1 MSFKKS
7 ELKMKTKIKNITI
20 TGIRGI
26 KESISLPLNEK
37 SVLLYGD
44 NGTGK
49 SSISDA
55 IEWFY
60 NDKVSHL
67 SGSEIDL
74 KEALRNSSQKESD
87 ISSIAITYNKN
98 TIDNTKNLFSNKG
111 KLISEIISSSDDFQN
126 YYSASQ
132 SENLLLRYQFLRDFI
147 DQTKG
152 DKLKYLS
159 DIIGFS
165 EVTKTKDILR
175 KVFNSLKSDIKTQ
188 NFEAQINN
196 EKQTLVTKIGAAV
209 SQENNLFEKIN
220 EIIDPLKIGITVN
233 SIEDIDKVLN
243 HIKKPADTKQLSEL
257 QFLENTN
264 KALSMLK
271 GEISF
276 IDKEYQ
282 KYFTEFNKIAED
294 VESIMQTFLAELLKS
309 GETVISKKFHKE
321 DSCPLCLQQKNL
333 EELKADIKR
342 RLDEIEESSKKKV
355 AFDIAK
361 KSIADIITE
370 RLKRLEF
377 ITNNPLL
384 YEQINENVKKAI
396 NSLINKL
403 TEYQKSAN
411 EKVTSGNKL
420 PANKI
425 LILTEDDFKVQEQ
438 INKRFEAIQVAIK
451 NDKSTELYAN
461 ISAAKDAFLKI
472 KRFEKERS
480 KLEYQKNSFEHIYIE
495 FVKRQKEGLESFIST
510 FSSYINDYYE
520 YMNPDEQFHEIR
532 IVTIGEDDELN
543 GITIEYKYND
553 TWVSP
558 PQKYFSESHL
568 NCFGICFF
576 LASVIAFNKENKFIV
591 LDDVI
596 SSFDSTHRKRFAD
609 LLFEKFS
616 DYQFILLTHDSEWF
630 SYVQQ
635 LAKRKGWTIG
645 EIKWTEMKGA
655 YLEEKP
661 SDLKEYIERE
671 LAKSTVETLGN
682 PLRKYLEAKLKDICL
697 NLDVKVSFR
706 LNDVNE
712 KRMPDELLN
721 ELKSK
726 INNKGGQDL
735 KAKIPFIDRMS
746 NSSLLGN
753 LLSHDNPFN
762 PKIGD
767 LKAFWAD
774 IKELESIFYCQ
785 ESSCNRP
792 KVSIKNYDNVAKKI
806 RCGCDKTK
814 YDWKE

>member
-1 MSFKKS
+1 MT
-7 ELKMKTKIKNITI
+7 TKIKSITI
-20 TGIRGI
+20 AGIRGI
-26 KESISLPLNEK
+26 RDTISLPLNEK

-60 NDKVSHL
+60 TDKVSHL

-74 KEALRNSSQKESD
+74 KDALRNSYQRD
-87 ISSIAITYNKN
+87 DDTASIAISYNRN
-98 TIDNTKNLFSNKG
+98 AIDATKNLFNKRG
-111 KLISEIISSSDDFQN
+111 KLTSEISNSSDGFQK

-132 SENLLLRYQFLRDFI
+132 NENLLLRYQFLRGFI
-147 DQTKG
+147 DKTKG
-152 DKLKYLS
+152 EKQEHLS
-159 DIIGFS
+159 NIIGFS
-165 EVTKTKDILR
+165 EVNKTKDVLR
-175 KVFNSLKSDIKTQ
+175 KAFNSIKSEIKTQ

-196 EKQTLVTKIGAAV
+196 EKQTLIAKIGAAV

-220 EIIDPLKIGITVN
+220 EIIEPLKTEITVN

-243 HIKKPADTKQLSEL
+243 HIKKPANTKQITEL

-264 KALSMLK
+264 NALSTLK
-271 GEISF
+271 SEISF
-276 IDKEYQ
+276 IDGEYQ
-282 KYFTEFNKIAED
+282 KYFSEFNKIAED
-294 VESIMQTFLAELLKS
+294 IQSIMQTFLAELLKS
-309 GETVISKKFHKE
+309 GETVISKKYHKE
-321 DSCPLCLQQKNL
+321 DNCPLCLQEKNL
-333 EELKADIKR
+333 EELKTDIQL
-342 RLDEIEESSKKKV
+342 RLKEIEESSKKKV
-355 AFDIAK
+355 AFDTAK
-361 KSIADIITE
+361 KTISDIITE
-370 RLKRLEF
+370 RLKRVEL
-377 ITNNPLL
+377 TSNNTLL
-384 YEQINENVKKAI
+384 NEQENENIKKAI
-396 NSLINKL
+396 SNLSTKL
-403 TEYQKSAN
+403 SEYQKAAN

-420 PANKI
+420 PSNSF
-425 LILTEDDFKVQEQ
+425 LLLTEDDFKIQEQ
-438 INKRFEAIQVAIK
+438 ITARFEALQTVMK

-472 KRFEKERS
+472 KRFEKDKS
-480 KLEYQKNSFEHIYIE
+480 KLEHQKNSLELIYNE
-495 FVKRQKEGLESFIST
+495 FVKRQKEGLESFINT
-510 FSSYINDYYE
+510 FSSYINEFYQ

-532 IVTIGEDDELN
+532 IITIGEEDELN

-553 TWVSP
+553 LWVSP

-568 NCFGICFF
+568 NCFGISFF
-576 LASVIAFNKENKFIV
+576 LASVIAFNKENKFII

-616 DYQFILLTHDSEWF
+616 DYQFILLTHEAEWF

-645 EIKWTEMKGA
+645 EIKWTEAKGTH
-655 YLEEKP
+655 LEEKP
-661 SDLKEYIERE
+661 TDLKEFIERE
-671 LAKSTVETLGN
+671 LANSSVETLGN
-682 PLRKYLEAKLKDICL
+682 PIRKYLEAKLKDIAI

-726 INNKGGQDL
+726 INKNGGQDI
-735 KAKIPFIDRMS
+735 KAKVPVIERVAS
-746 NSSLLGN
+746 SSLLGN

-774 IKELESIFYCQ
+774 INELETIFYCQ
-785 ESSCNRP
+785 ESTCKRP

-806 RCGCDKTK
+806 RCGCDTTK
-814 YDWKE
+814 YEWKE

>member
-1 MSFKKS
+1 MT
-7 ELKMKTKIKNITI
+7 TKIKSITI
-20 TGIRGI
+20 AGIRGI
-26 KESISLPLNEK
+26 RDTISLPLNEK

-60 NDKVSHL
+60 TDKVSHL

-74 KEALRNSSQKESD
+74 KDALRNSYQRD
-87 ISSIAITYNKN
+87 DDTASIAISYNRN
-98 TIDNTKNLFSNKG
+98 AIDATKNLFNKRG
-111 KLISEIISSSDDFQN
+111 KLTSEISNSSDGFQK

-132 SENLLLRYQFLRDFI
+132 NENLLLRYQFLRGFI
-147 DQTKG
+147 DKTKG
-152 DKLKYLS
+152 EKQEHLS
-159 DIIGFS
+159 NIIGFS
-165 EVTKTKDILR
+165 EVNKTKDVLR
-175 KVFNSLKSDIKTQ
+175 KAFNSIKSEIKTQ

-196 EKQTLVTKIGAAV
+196 EKQTLIAKIGAAV

-220 EIIDPLKIGITVN
+220 EIIEPLKTEITVN

-243 HIKKPADTKQLSEL
+243 HIKKPANTKQITEL

-264 KALSMLK
+264 NALSTLK
-271 GEISF
+271 SEISF
-276 IDKEYQ
+276 IDGEYQ
-282 KYFTEFNKIAED
+282 KYFSEFNKIAED
-294 VESIMQTFLAELLKS
+294 IQSIMQTFLAELLKS
-309 GETVISKKFHKE
+309 GETVISKKYHKE
-321 DSCPLCLQQKNL
+321 DNCPLCLQEKNL
-333 EELKADIKR
+333 EELKTDIQL
-342 RLDEIEESSKKKV
+342 RLKEIEESSKKKV
-355 AFDIAK
+355 AFDTAK
-361 KSIADIITE
+361 KTISDIITE
-370 RLKRLEF
+370 RLKRVEL
-377 ITNNPLL
+377 TSNNTLL
-384 YEQINENVKKAI
+384 NEQENENIKKAI
-396 NSLINKL
+396 SNLSTKL
-403 TEYQKSAN
+403 SEYQKAAN

-420 PANKI
+420 PSNSF
-425 LILTEDDFKVQEQ
+425 LLLTEDDFKIQEQ
-438 INKRFEAIQVAIK
+438 ITARFEALQTVIK

-472 KRFEKERS
+472 KRFEKDKS
-480 KLEYQKNSFEHIYIE
+480 KLEHQKNSLELIYNE
-495 FVKRQKEGLESFIST
+495 FVKRQKEGLESFINT
-510 FSSYINDYYE
+510 FSSYINEFYQ

-532 IVTIGEDDELN
+532 IITIGEEDELN

-553 TWVSP
+553 LWVSP

-568 NCFGICFF
+568 NCFGISFF
-576 LASVIAFNKENKFIV
+576 LASVIAFNKENKFII

-616 DYQFILLTHDSEWF
+616 DYQFILLTHEAEWF

-645 EIKWTEMKGA
+645 EIKWTEAKGTH
-655 YLEEKP
+655 LEEKP
-661 SDLKEYIERE
+661 TDLKEFIERE
-671 LAKSTVETLGN
+671 LANSSVETLGN
-682 PLRKYLEAKLKDICL
+682 PIRKYLEAKLKDIAI

-726 INNKGGQDL
+726 INKNGGQDI
-735 KAKIPFIDRMS
+735 KAKVPVIERVAS
-746 NSSLLGN
+746 SSLLGN

-774 IKELESIFYCQ
+774 INELETIFYCQ
-785 ESSCNRP
+785 ESTCKRP

-806 RCGCDKTK
+806 RCGCDTTK
-814 YDWKE
+814 YEWKE

>member
-1 MSFKKS
+1 MA
-7 ELKMKTKIKNITI
+7 TKIKSISI

-26 KESISLPLNEK
+26 KDSITLPLNEK

-60 NDKVSHL
+60 TDKVSHL

-74 KEALRNSSQKESD
+74 KDALRNSYQKDSD
-87 ISSIAITYNKN
+87 TASIAISYNRN
-98 TIDNTKNLFSNKG
+98 VIDATKCLYIKRG
-111 KLISEIISSSDDFQN
+111 KLTSELINSSNDFEK

-165 EVTKTKDILR
+165 EVTKTKDVLR
-175 KVFNSLKSDIKTQ
+175 KAFNSIKSEIKTQ

-196 EKQTLVTKIGAAV
+196 EKQTLIAKIGAAV

-220 EIIDPLKIGITVN
+220 EIIEPLKTGITVN

-243 HIKKPADTKQLSEL
+243 HIKKPGNTKQINEL

-264 KALSMLK
+264 KALSTLK
-271 GEISF
+271 SEISF
-276 IDKEYQ
+276 IDGEYK
-282 KYFTEFNKIAED
+282 KYFSEFNKIARD
-294 VESIMQTFLAELLKS
+294 VQSIMQTFLAELLKS
-309 GETVISKKFHKE
+309 GETVISKKYHKE
-321 DSCPLCLQQKNL
+321 DNCPLCLQAKNL
-333 EELKADIKR
+333 EELKKDIQR
-342 RLDEIEESSKKKV
+342 RLNEIEESSKKKV
-355 AFDIAK
+355 IFDAAK
-361 KSIADIITE
+361 NSVSEIITE
-370 RLKRLEF
+370 RLKRLEL
-377 ITNNPLL
+377 ISNNTLL
-384 YEQINENVKKAI
+384 NEQENESIKKAI
-396 NSLINKL
+396 SNLSTKLI
-403 TEYQKSAN
+403 EYQKASK
-411 EKVTSGNKL
+411 EKVTSGNKIPTNDTL
-420 PANKI
+420 
-425 LILTEDDFKVQEQ
+425 LLTEDDFNIQVE
-438 INKRFEAIQVAIK
+438 INARFEAIQTAIK

-461 ISAAKDAFLKI
+461 ISAAKDAFQKI
-472 KRFEKERS
+472 KRFEKEKS
-480 KLEYQKNSFEHIYIE
+480 KLEHQKNSLELIYNE
-495 FVKRQKEGLESFIST
+495 FVKRQKEGLESFIHT
-510 FSSYINDYYE
+510 FSSYINDFYQ

-553 TWVSP
+553 VWVSP

-568 NCFGICFF
+568 NCFGISFF

-609 LLFEKFS
+609 LLFEKFN
-616 DYQFILLTHDSEWF
+616 DYQFILLTHEAEWF

-645 EIKWTEMKGA
+645 EIKWTETKGTHI
-655 YLEEKP
+655 EEKP
-661 SDLKEYIERE
+661 SDLKEFIERE
-671 LAKSTVETLGN
+671 LSNSSVETLGN
-682 PLRKYLEAKLKDICL
+682 PIRKYLEAILKDIAL
-697 NLDVKVSFR
+697 NLEVKVSFR
-706 LNDVNE
+706 LNEVNE

-726 INNKGGQDL
+726 INKNGGQDI
-735 KAKIPFIDRMS
+735 KAKVPIIERVV
-746 NSSLLGN
+746 NSSILGN

-762 PKIGD
+762 PKLGD

-774 IKELESIFYCQ
+774 IKELETIFYCQ
-785 ESSCNRP
+785 ETNCKRP
-792 KVSIKNYDNVAKKI
+792 KVSIKNYDNVLKKI

-814 YDWKE
+814 YEWKE

>member
-1 MSFKKS
+1 MNCRKLG
-7 ELKMKTKIKNITI
+7 LKMTTKIKNIAI
-20 TGIRGI
+20 KGIRGI
-26 KESISLPLNEK
+26 RDTISLPLNEK

-55 IEWFY
+55 IEWFFT
-60 NDKVSHL
+60 DKVSHL

-74 KEALRNSSQKESD
+74 KEALRNSYQEESY
-87 ISSIAITYNKN
+87 ISTISISFNRNVIAA
-98 TIDNTKNLFSNKG
+98 TKKLFLKKG
-111 KLISEIISSSDDFQN
+111 ILTTAMSYLSDDFRK
-126 YYSASQ
+126 YHSASQ
-132 SENLLLRYQFLRDFI
+132 NENLLLRYQFLRDFI

-165 EVTKTKDILR
+165 EVTKTKDVLR
-175 KVFNSLKSDIKTQ
+175 KAFNSIKSEIKTQ

-196 EKQTLVTKIGAAV
+196 EKQTLIAKIGAAV

-220 EIIDPLKIGITVN
+220 EIIEPLKTGITVS

-243 HIKKPADTKQLSEL
+243 HIKKPANTKQLTEL
-257 QFLENTN
+257 QFLESTN
-264 KALSMLK
+264 KALSTLK
-271 GEISF
+271 DEILF

-282 KYFTEFNKIAED
+282 KYFIEFNKIAED
-294 VESIMQTFLAELLKS
+294 VQSIMQTFLAELLKS
-309 GETVISKKFHKE
+309 GETVITRKFHKE

-333 EELKADIKR
+333 KELKTDIQR
-342 RLDEIEESSKKKV
+342 RLKEIEESSKKKA
-355 AFDIAK
+355 AFDTAK
-361 KSIADIITE
+361 KTVADIVTE
-370 RLKRLEF
+370 RLKRLEL
-377 ITNNPLL
+377 IVNNTSLDEP
-384 YEQINENVKKAI
+384 ENKSIQEALNNLK
-396 NSLINKL
+396 NKL
-403 TEYQKSAN
+403 TEYQRAAN

-420 PANKI
+420 STNDT
-425 LILTEDDFKVQEQ
+425 LILTENDFIIEEQ
-438 INKRFEAIQVAIK
+438 ISRRLETIQTAIK

-472 KRFEKERS
+472 KRFEKDKS
-480 KLEYQKNSFEHIYIE
+480 KLEYQKNSLELIYNE
-495 FVKRQKEGLESFIST
+495 FVKRQKEGLESFINK
-510 FSSYINDYYE
+510 FSSYINDFYQ

-553 TWVSP
+553 EWVSP

-568 NCFGICFF
+568 NCFGISFF

-609 LLFEKFS
+609 LLFEKFA
-616 DYQFILLTHDSEWF
+616 DYQFILLTHEVEWF
-630 SYVQQ
+630 SYVKQ
-635 LAKRKGWTIG
+635 LAKRKGWIIG
-645 EIKWTEMKGA
+645 EIKWTEAKGA
-655 YLEEKP
+655 HLEEKP
-661 SDLKEYIERE
+661 DDLKEVIERE
-671 LAKSTVETLGN
+671 LANSSVDTLGN
-682 PLRKYLEAKLKDICL
+682 PIRKYLEAKLKDICL
-697 NLDVKVSFR
+697 NLDVKVSYR
-706 LNDVNE
+706 TNYDNE

-726 INNKGGQDL
+726 INKNGGQDI
-735 KAKIPFIDRMS
+735 KAKIPVIDRVA

-762 PKIGD
+762 PKLGD

-774 IKELESIFYCQ
+774 IKELETIFYCQ
-785 ESSCNRP
+785 EPTCKTR
-792 KVSIKNYDNVAKKI
+792 KVSMKNYDNVAKKI

>member
-1 MSFKKS
+1 MA
-7 ELKMKTKIKNITI
+7 TKIKSISI

-26 KESISLPLNEK
+26 KDSISLPLNEK

-60 NDKVSHL
+60 TDKVSHL
-67 SGSEIDL
+67 AGSEIDL
-74 KEALRNSSQKESD
+74 KDALRNSYQKDSN
-87 ISSIAITYNKN
+87 IASIAISFNRKV
-98 TIDNTKNLFSNKG
+98 IDTAKSLFSKKG
-111 KLISEIISSSDDFQN
+111 RLISELSNSSVDSQN
-126 YYSASQ
+126 YFVISQ

-165 EVTKTKDILR
+165 EVTKTKDVLR
-175 KVFNSLKSDIKTQ
+175 KAFNSIKSEIKTQ

-196 EKQTLVTKIGAAV
+196 EKQTLIAKIGAAV
-209 SQENNLFEKIN
+209 SQESNLFEKIN
-220 EIIDPLKIGITVN
+220 EIIEPLKTGIKVS
-233 SIEDIDKVLN
+233 SIEDIDKILN
-243 HIKKPADTKQLSEL
+243 HIKKPANTKQITEL

-264 KALSMLK
+264 KALSTLK
-271 GEISF
+271 SEISF
-276 IDKEYQ
+276 IDGKYQ
-282 KYFTEFNKIAED
+282 KYFYEFNKIAED
-294 VESIMQTFLAELLKS
+294 VQSIMQTFLAELLKS
-309 GETVISKKFHKE
+309 GETVISKKYHKE
-321 DSCPLCLQQKNL
+321 NNCPLCLQEKNL
-333 EELKADIKR
+333 EELKTDIQR
-342 RLDEIEESSKKKV
+342 RLKEIEESSKKKF
-355 AFDIAK
+355 AFDTAK
-361 KSIADIITE
+361 KSVSDIITE

-377 ITNNPLL
+377 PSRNILLNEQENESIKKSISNLIT
-384 YEQINENVKKAI
+384 
-396 NSLINKL
+396 KL
-403 TEYQKSAN
+403 TEYQKTAN

-420 PANKI
+420 PTNDT
-425 LILTEDDFKVQEQ
+425 LLLTEDDFKIQEQ
-438 INKRFEAIQVAIK
+438 INTRLKIIQSTIE

-472 KRFEKERS
+472 KRFEKDKS
-480 KLEYQKNSFEHIYIE
+480 KLEHQKNSLELIYNE
-495 FVKRQKEGLESFIST
+495 FVKRQKEGLESFINT
-510 FSSYINDYYE
+510 FSSYINDFYQ

-532 IVTIGEDDELN
+532 IVTIGEEDELN
-543 GITIEYKYND
+543 GITIEYKYNS

-568 NCFGICFF
+568 NCFGISFF

-616 DYQFILLTHDSEWF
+616 DYQFILLTHELEWF

-635 LAKRKGWTIG
+635 LAKKKGWTIG
-645 EIKWTEMKGA
+645 EIKWTEAKGTHI
-655 YLEEKP
+655 EEKP
-661 SDLKEYIERE
+661 SDLKEFIERE
-671 LAKSTVETLGN
+671 LAKSSVETLGN
-682 PLRKYLEAKLKDICL
+682 PIRKYLEAKLKDICL

-706 LNDVNE
+706 LNEVNE

-721 ELKSK
+721 ELKSRIK
-726 INNKGGQDL
+726 DKGGQDI
-735 KAKIPFIDRMS
+735 KAKYPIIERVA

-762 PKIGD
+762 PKLGD
-767 LKAFWAD
+767 LKAFWSD
-774 IKELESIFYCQ
+774 INELETVFYCQ
-785 ESSCNRP
+785 EPNCKRP
-792 KVSIKNYDNVAKKI
+792 KVSMSNYDTVMKKI
-806 RCGCDKTK
+806 RCGCDATK
-814 YDWKE
+814 YDWK

>member
-1 MSFKKS
+1 MA
-7 ELKMKTKIKNITI
+7 TKIKSISI
-20 TGIRGI
+20 AGIRGI
-26 KESISLPLNEK
+26 KDSITLPLNEK

-60 NDKVSHL
+60 TDKVSHL

-74 KEALRNSSQKESD
+74 KDALRNSYQQNSD
-87 ISSIAITYNKN
+87 TASIKISFNRN
-98 TIDNTKNLFSNKG
+98 VIDASKSLYIKRG
-111 KLISEIISSSDDFQN
+111 KLISELVNSSNDFEE

-165 EVTKTKDILR
+165 EVTKTKDVLR
-175 KVFNSLKSDIKTQ
+175 KAFNSIKSEIKTQ

-196 EKQTLVTKIGAAV
+196 EKQTLIAKIGAAV

-220 EIIDPLKIGITVN
+220 EIIEPLKTGITVS

-243 HIKKPADTKQLSEL
+243 HIKKPANTKQITEL

-264 KALSMLK
+264 KALSTLK
-271 GEISF
+271 SEISF
-276 IDKEYQ
+276 IDEEYQ
-282 KYFTEFNKIAED
+282 KYFLEFNIIAED
-294 VESIMQTFLAELLKS
+294 VQSIMQTFLAELLKS
-309 GETVISKKFHKE
+309 GETVISKKYHKE
-321 DSCPLCLQQKNL
+321 DNCPLCLQEKNL
-333 EELKADIKR
+333 EELKTDLQR
-342 RLDEIEESSKKKV
+342 RLKEIEQSSKKKV
-355 AFDIAK
+355 TFDTSK
-361 KSIADIITE
+361 KSVSDIITE
-370 RLKRLEF
+370 RLKRLEL
-377 ITNNPLL
+377 TSNNSLL
-384 YEQINENVKKAI
+384 NEQENESIKKAI
-396 NSLINKL
+396 SNLITKL
-403 TEYQKSAN
+403 TEYQKASN

-420 PANKI
+420 PTNDT
-425 LILTEDDFKVQEQ
+425 LLLTEGDFNIQEQ
-438 INKRFEAIQVAIK
+438 INARFESIQTAIK
-451 NDKSTELYAN
+451 NDKSTELYSN

-472 KRFEKERS
+472 KRFEKDKS
-480 KLEYQKNSFEHIYIE
+480 KLEHQKNSLELIYNE
-495 FVKRQKEGLESFIST
+495 FVKRQKEGLESFINT
-510 FSSYINDYYE
+510 FSSYINDFYQ

-532 IVTIGEDDELN
+532 IITIGEEDELN
-543 GITIEYKYND
+543 GITIEYKYNNE
-553 TWVSP
+553 WVSP

-568 NCFGICFF
+568 NCFGISFF

-616 DYQFILLTHDSEWF
+616 DYQFILLTHEAEWF

-645 EIKWTEMKGA
+645 EIKWTEAKGTHI
-655 YLEEKP
+655 EEKP
-661 SDLKEYIERE
+661 SDLKEFIERE
-671 LAKSTVETLGN
+671 LSNSSVETLGN
-682 PLRKYLEAKLKDICL
+682 PIRKYLEAKLKDIAL

-706 LNDVNE
+706 LNEVNE

-726 INNKGGQDL
+726 INKNGGQDI
-735 KAKIPFIDRMS
+735 KAKVPIIERVS
-746 NSSLLGN
+746 NSSILGN

-762 PKIGD
+762 PKLGD

-774 IKELESIFYCQ
+774 IKELETIFYCQ
-785 ESSCNRP
+785 EATCKRP
-792 KVSIKNYDNVAKKI
+792 KVSIKNYDNVLKKI

-814 YDWKE
+814 YEWKE

>member
-1 MSFKKS
+1 
-7 ELKMKTKIKNITI
+7 MKTKIKNITI

-26 KESISLPLNEK
+26 SESIFLPLNEK

-74 KEALRNSSQKESD
+74 KEALRNSNQKDSD
-87 ISSIAITYNKN
+87 ISSISITYNRN
-98 TIDNTKNLFSNKG
+98 TIDNTKNLLSKKG
-111 KLISEIISSSDDFQN
+111 KLISEISNSSDELQK

-196 EKQTLVTKIGAAV
+196 EKQTLVAKIGAAV

-220 EIIDPLKIGITVN
+220 EIIEPLKIGITVN

-243 HIKKPADTKQLSEL
+243 HIKKPANTKQLSEL

-264 KALSMLK
+264 KALSTLK

-276 IDKEYQ
+276 IDQEYQ
-282 KYFTEFNKIAED
+282 NYFTEFNKIADD
-294 VESIMQTFLAELLKS
+294 VKSIMQTFLAELLKS
-309 GETVISKKFHKE
+309 GETVITKKFHKE
-321 DSCPLCLQQKNL
+321 DSCPLCLQQINL
-333 EELKADIKR
+333 EELKADIQR
-342 RLDEIEESSKKKV
+342 RLSEIEESSKKKV

-361 KSIADIITE
+361 KSVADIITE

-377 ITNNPLL
+377 TAYNALL
-384 YEQINENVKKAI
+384 NEQINENIKNAI
-396 NSLINKL
+396 SSLSKKL

-420 PANKI
+420 PANNL

-438 INKRFEAIQVAIK
+438 INTRFEAIQNAIK

-472 KRFEKERS
+472 KRFEKDRS
-480 KLEYQKNSFEHIYIE
+480 KLEYQKNSLELIFNE
-495 FVKRQKEGLESFIST
+495 FVKRQKEGLESFINT

-568 NCFGICFF
+568 NCFGISFF

-609 LLFEKFS
+609 LLFEKFP
-616 DYQFILLTHDSEWF
+616 DYQFILLTHESEWF

-635 LAKRKGWTIG
+635 LAKRNGWTIG
-645 EIKWTEMKGA
+645 EIKWTELKGA
-655 YLEEKP
+655 HLEEKP

-671 LAKSTVETLGN
+671 LANSSVETLGN
-682 PLRKYLEAKLKDICL
+682 PIRKYLEAKLKDICL

-726 INNKGGQDL
+726 INKNGGPDL
-735 KAKIPFIDRMS
+735 KTKIPVIDRMS

-762 PKIGD
+762 PKLGD

-785 ESSCNRP
+785 ESSCKRP

>member
-1 MSFKKS
+1 MA
-7 ELKMKTKIKNITI
+7 TKIKSISI

-26 KESISLPLNEK
+26 KDSISLPLNEK

-60 NDKVSHL
+60 ADKVSHL

-74 KEALRNSSQKESD
+74 KDALRNLYQKETDTSC
-87 ISSIAITYNKN
+87 IAISYTKN
-98 TIDNTKNLFSNKG
+98 VIDATKNLFSKKG
-111 KLISEIISSSDDFQN
+111 KLISETSNSSDDFQK

-132 SENLLLRYQFLRDFI
+132 IENLLLRYQFLRDFI

-165 EVTKTKDILR
+165 EVTKTKDVLR
-175 KVFNSLKSDIKTQ
+175 KAFNSVRSEIKTQ

-196 EKQTLVTKIGAAV
+196 EKQTLILKIGAAV

-220 EIIDPLKIGITVN
+220 EIIEPLKTGITVN

-243 HIKKPADTKQLSEL
+243 HIKKPANTKQITEF

-264 KALSMLK
+264 KALSTLK
-271 GEISF
+271 SEISF
-276 IDKEYQ
+276 IDEEYQ
-282 KYFTEFNKIAED
+282 KYHSEFNKISED
-294 VESIMQTFLAELLKS
+294 VQSIMQTFLAELLKS
-309 GETVISKKFHKE
+309 GETVITKKYHKE
-321 DSCPLCLQQKNL
+321 DSCPLCLQPKNL
-333 EELKADIKR
+333 EDLKSEIQKR
-342 RLDEIEESSKKKV
+342 LKDIEESSEKKTV
-355 AFDIAK
+355 YDNVK
-361 KSIADIITE
+361 KSISDIITE
-370 RLKRLEF
+370 RLKRVEL
-377 ITNNPLL
+377 IANNSLL
-384 YEQINENVKKAI
+384 SEPENDSVKKAI
-396 NSLINKL
+396 DNLKEKL
-403 TEYQKSAN
+403 NDYQKASN

-420 PANKI
+420 PANNT
-425 LILTEDDFKVQEQ
+425 LTLTEDDFKIQEQ
-438 INKRFEAIQVAIK
+438 ITTSFEAIQTAIK

-472 KRFEKERS
+472 KRFEKDKN
-480 KLEYQKNSFEHIYIE
+480 KLEYQKNSLELIYNE
-495 FVKRQKEGLESFIST
+495 FVKRQKEGLESFINS
-510 FSSYINDYYE
+510 FSSYINDFYQ

-553 TWVSP
+553 EWVSP

-568 NCFGICFF
+568 NCFGISFF

-596 SSFDSTHRKRFAD
+596 SSFDTTHRKRFAD
-609 LLFEKFS
+609 LLFEKFA
-616 DYQFILLTHDSEWF
+616 DYQFILLTHEAEWF

-645 EIKWTEMKGA
+645 EIKWTEAKGTH
-655 YLEEKP
+655 LEEKP
-661 SDLKEYIERE
+661 NDLKEFIERE
-671 LAKSTVETLGN
+671 ITNSTVETLGN
-682 PLRKYLEAKLKDICL
+682 PIRKYLEAKLKDICL
-697 NLDVKVSFR
+697 NLDVKVSYR
-706 LNDVNE
+706 TNYDNE

-726 INNKGGQDL
+726 INKNGGQDI
-735 KAKIPFIDRMS
+735 KAKVPTIERVA

-762 PKIGD
+762 PKLGD

-774 IKELESIFYCQ
+774 IKELENIFYCQ
-785 ESSCNRP
+785 ELTCKRP

-806 RCGCDKTK
+806 RCGCDTTK
-814 YDWKE
+814 YDWK

>member
-1 MSFKKS
+1 MN
-7 ELKMKTKIKNITI
+7 TKIKNITI

-26 KESISLPLNEK
+26 SESIFLPLNEK

-74 KEALRNSSQKESD
+74 KEALRNSNQKDSD
-87 ISSIAITYNKN
+87 ISSISITYNRN
-98 TIDNTKNLFSNKG
+98 IIDNTKNLFSKKY
-111 KLISEIISSSDDFQN
+111 KLISEISNSSDELQK

-196 EKQTLVTKIGAAV
+196 EKQTLVAKIGAAF

-220 EIIDPLKIGITVN
+220 EIIEPLKIGITVN

-243 HIKKPADTKQLSEL
+243 HIKKPTNTKQLSEL
-257 QFLENTN
+257 HFLENTN
-264 KALSMLK
+264 NLLSTLK

-276 IDKEYQ
+276 IDQEYQ
-282 KYFTEFNKIAED
+282 KYFTEFNKIADD
-294 VESIMQTFLAELLKS
+294 VQSIMQTFLSELLKS
-309 GETVISKKFHKE
+309 GETVITKKYHKE
-321 DSCPLCLQQKNL
+321 DSCPMCLQQKNL
-333 EELKADIKR
+333 EELKADIQR
-342 RLDEIEESSKKKV
+342 RLSEIEESSKKKA
-355 AFDIAK
+355 AFDNAK
-361 KSIADIITE
+361 KSVADIISE

-377 ITNNPLL
+377 TVNYALL
-384 YEQINENVKKAI
+384 NEQINENVKNAI
-396 NSLINKL
+396 SSLSKKL

-420 PANKI
+420 PANNI
-425 LILTEDDFKVQEQ
+425 LILTENDFKVQEH
-438 INKRFEAIQVAIK
+438 INTRIEAIQVAIK
-451 NDKSTELYAN
+451 SDKSTELYAN
-461 ISAAKDAFLKI
+461 ISATKDAFLKI
-472 KRFEKERS
+472 KRFEKDRS
-480 KLEYQKNSFEHIYIE
+480 KLEYQKNSIELIFNE
-495 FVKRQKEGLESFIST
+495 FVKRQKEGLESFINT

-532 IVTIGEDDELN
+532 IVTIGGDDELN
-543 GITIEYKYND
+543 GITIEYKYNN

-568 NCFGICFF
+568 NCFGISFF

-609 LLFEKFS
+609 LIFEKFS
-616 DYQFILLTHDSEWF
+616 DYQFILLTHESEWF

-635 LAKRKGWTIG
+635 IAKRKGWTIG
-645 EIKWTEMKGA
+645 EIKWSELKGA
-655 YLEEKP
+655 HLEEKP

-671 LAKSTVETLGN
+671 LANSSIETLGN
-682 PLRKYLEAKLKDICL
+682 PIRKYLEAKLKDICL
-697 NLDVKVSFR
+697 NLDVKVNFR

-712 KRMPDELLN
+712 KRMPNELLN

-726 INNKGGQDL
+726 INKNGGQDFN
-735 KAKIPFIDRMS
+735 AKIPVIDRVI

-762 PKIGD
+762 PKLGD

-774 IKELESIFYCQ
+774 IKELESMFYCQ
-785 ESSCNRP
+785 ESTCKRP
-792 KVSIKNYDNVAKKI
+792 KVSIRNYDNVAKKI
-806 RCGCDKTK
+806 RCGCDKKK
-814 YDWKE
+814 YEWNV